1 MLSNA
6 QKILIKAKKILAEN
20 AGRDGNFYNNKK
32 YVKIAGKTAW
42 EGVMIGLGEGLKIQ
56 EKSDLKVYQKILAQN
71 PYYLKLFDNSYETLC
86 WTLGGD
92 GNLDIVIVEEGI
104 RVARELINWSDKL
117 SRGYDIKDN
126 VHEVSEKM
134 SALIEEQYNDP
145 ILYEEGF
152 FESREDEVRLQQ
164 KVDGMII
171 ALDKENAKMLEKSDN
186 I

>member
-6 QKILIKAKKILAEN
+6 QKILIKAKRILAEN

-32 YVKIAGKTAW
+32 YVRMAGKTAW
-42 EGVMIGLGEGLKIQ
+42 EGVMIGLSECLKIQ
-56 EKSDLKVYQKILAQN
+56 DKSNLKVYQKILAQN
-71 PYYLKLFDNSYETLC
+71 PYYLKLFDKAYETLC

-92 GNLDIVIVEEGI
+92 GNFDVAIVEEGI

-117 SRGYDIKDN
+117 SRGYDIKNN

-152 FESREDEVRLQQ
+152 FESWEDEVRLQQ

-171 ALDKENAKMLEKSDN
+171 ALDEEDVKRLRKSDN

>member
-6 QKILIKAKKILAEN
+6 QKILIKAKRVLAEN

-32 YVKIAGKTAW
+32 YVRMAGKTAW
-42 EGVMIGLGEGLKIQ
+42 EGVVVGLSESLKIQ
-56 EKSDLKVYQKILAQN
+56 KESGLKVYQKILAQN
-71 PYYLKLFDNSYETLC
+71 PYYLKLFDNAYETLC

-92 GNLDIVIVEEGI
+92 GNLDVVIIEEGI

-152 FESREDEVRLQQ
+152 FVSWEDKVRLQQ
-164 KVDGMII
+164 KVDGMIT
-171 ALDKENAKMLEKSDN
+171 ALDEENAKKAQKV
-186 I
+186 